1 MIQYIETRYGSVL
14 KNLKFL
20 KKLIN
25 MWKTCVQK
33 TRNAVRIDGTLSSFF
48 ENKTRLK
55 QGDLSITNVIELS
68 ITKSD
73 TKYKNGS

>member
-1 MIQYIETRYGSVL
+1 MEEFRIP
-14 KNLKFL
+14 
-20 KKLIN
+20 KKLVN
-25 MWKTCVQK
+25 MFKTCVQK
-33 TRNAVRIDGTLSSFF
+33 TRSAVRIDGTLSPFF

-55 QGDLSITNVIELS
+55 QGDSVTKVIQFS